1 MSYASQCNK
10 TKVNAKMI
18 KNLKQNHSQV
28 SCNIVI
34 TITRV
39 GLQELGLHI

>member
-18 KNLKQNHSQV
+18 KNLKTKLM
-28 SCNIVI
+28 C
-34 TITRV
+34 RV
-39 GLQELGLHI
+39 F